1 MSFALLKKAFG
12 IGKAIDD
19 REFDEFLKA
28 VDVND
33 VHVGQLSK
41 LLRKKAVRLFVL
53 KNEDSGVIF
62 DSSALK
68 DSVKSTP
75 TINVGR
81 QQLNLSDMAFGSY
94 SLNNRKPLLHSMK
107 IHDMSSIGQVLFTRV
122 FHEFD
127 EWRKLYPKS
136 EHNQGIKQETCV
148 GNPELLKKQN
158 LKSYKTLAVCL
169 LINLEWCSPTSGS
182 CPNKACS
189 QKPHIRRNFYH
200 LFNTDVS
207 HHNQLVPQSS
217 ADTSLKISAFTA
229 RRFYNM
235 LFEHWVQLSLIIE
248 TLSNECAI
256 AVCSSAKSYWGTHKL
271 VPEAHCTETIAKAFS
286 NFLNYFRDLCLPKLY
301 FPIWPTLNVTLST
314 DFDSLSPCSDR
325 SRADCVAY
333 WLNMD
338 PSYSQSM
345 IVDSNQVSKDSLLDV
360 FVRSCLAP
368 LIIKG
373 NSKEHRSFL
382 ARLITGILMFHTGW
396 IDGSGSRS
404 NPGVS
409 CGNSSISNKQNVP
422 VSLLDQLLTQTGF
435 KTIGIDSVSFGSI
448 FNCTVISG
456 QSRAYLMALLHFATY
471 FLRFMC
477 LIHTQ
482 ECLPELGPAD
492 LFELE
497 QQKRRTRLGAK
508 SRRKSGSATSSNSTG
523 HSGDAHD
530 SGISSQEDLTSAFYS
545 ASTGSSP
552 THVSGMALCMTH
564 RLTRD
569 QCRMAEVAAHFMV
582 TREAAAAAAAAAASG
597 PINSQTSVST
607 TRSTDTSSGLVDGS
621 SAANK
626 PCPSNNSP
634 RSYRSRYTEVPLL
647 IEKFFDGD
655 EELCSC
661 LPIEVIPG
669 SGNHPSSLTLPLGR
683 SSSPTSPCNTLDNF
697 KTHCLPIYPH
707 FADRSSKH
715 LCSPQSRDH
724 EVPFSSLSR
733 VGDGSNV
740 FNIDNMSPSSSIY
753 HTEEEIPHAVNP
765 VHHSPLPTLANHSLI
780 SGTVTDIYHS
790 GHVLQATVE
799 HPESFKSRLEENL
812 LQWITYGP
820 AIIND
825 LNDLSVYSNNS
836 NNNTRPEESLLSST
850 QLNPSIKS
858 SLSYPK
864 SRDCQLKPLKWSATS
879 LLINCDAK
887 SVEALTL
894 IQSKS
899 TDSISSKESDD
910 ANLKLSHHCTISAG
924 SSSGTHVGRDRVKLK
939 LDETEPFEQQS
950 VLTTPQCK
958 LGSCITRR
966 IIPIKPAPLV
976 FRLIEQIHMVLDA
989 TNCSLMTLKHLEG
1002 NLQLIYLKSSILTNL
1017 LVKEGSN
1024 TLHRVDRMT
1033 IAAGCLPE
1041 DLPLLLSIA
1050 SSCSAQ
1056 VANILHSSHFDWFNL
1071 G

>member
-68 DSVKSTP
+68 DPVKSTP

-148 GNPELLKKQN
+148 GNPELL
-158 LKSYKTLAVCL
+158 
-169 LINLEWCSPTSGS
+169 
-182 CPNKACS
+182 
-189 QKPHIRRNFYH
+189 
-200 LFNTDVS
+200 
-207 HHNQLVPQSS
+207 
-217 ADTSLKISAFTA
+217 
-229 RRFYNM
+229 
-235 LFEHWVQLSLIIE
+235 SLIIE

-256 AVCSSAKSYWGTHKL
+256 AVCSSAKNYWGTHKL

-435 KTIGIDSVSFGSI
+435 KTIGTDSVSFGSI

-497 QQKRRTRLGAK
+497 QQKRRVG
-508 SRRKSGSATSSNSTG
+508 
-523 HSGDAHD
+523 GDH
-530 SGISSQEDLTSAFYS
+530 
-545 ASTGSSP
+545 
-552 THVSGMALCMTH
+552 
-564 RLTRD
+564 
-569 QCRMAEVAAHFMV
+569 
-582 TREAAAAAAAAAASG
+582 
-597 PINSQTSVST
+597 IN
-607 TRSTDTSSGLVDGS
+607 
-621 SAANK
+621 
-626 PCPSNNSP
+626 
-634 RSYRSRYTEVPLL
+634 
-647 IEKFFDGD
+647 F
-655 EELCSC
+655 
-661 LPIEVIPG
+661 
-669 SGNHPSSLTLPLGR
+669 
-683 SSSPTSPCNTLDNF
+683 
-697 KTHCLPIYPH
+697 
-707 FADRSSKH
+707 
-715 LCSPQSRDH
+715 
-724 EVPFSSLSR
+724 
-733 VGDGSNV
+733 
-740 FNIDNMSPSSSIY
+740 
-753 HTEEEIPHAVNP
+753 
-765 VHHSPLPTLANHSLI
+765 
-780 SGTVTDIYHS
+780 
-790 GHVLQATVE
+790 
-799 HPESFKSRLEENL
+799 
-812 LQWITYGP
+812 
-820 AIIND
+820 
-825 LNDLSVYSNNS
+825 
-836 NNNTRPEESLLSST
+836 
-850 QLNPSIKS
+850 
-858 SLSYPK
+858 
-864 SRDCQLKPLKWSATS
+864 
-879 LLINCDAK
+879 
-887 SVEALTL
+887 
-894 IQSKS
+894 
-899 TDSISSKESDD
+899 
-910 ANLKLSHHCTISAG
+910 
-924 SSSGTHVGRDRVKLK
+924 
-939 LDETEPFEQQS
+939 
-950 VLTTPQCK
+950 
-958 LGSCITRR
+958 
-966 IIPIKPAPLV
+966 
-976 FRLIEQIHMVLDA
+976 
-989 TNCSLMTLKHLEG
+989 
-1002 NLQLIYLKSSILTNL
+1002 
-1017 LVKEGSN
+1017 
-1024 TLHRVDRMT
+1024 
-1033 IAAGCLPE
+1033 
-1041 DLPLLLSIA
+1041 
-1050 SSCSAQ
+1050 
-1056 VANILHSSHFDWFNL
+1056 
-1071 G
+1071 